1 MITTTGA
8 QKKMESIAT
17 AMLELEITAIA
28 HLKDIN
34 ALASQMTGTQQD
46 KLETFAMTIM
56 DMTALVH
63 TLMGSP
69 IGAWINLAS
78 SGI

>member
-1 MITTTGA
+1 
-8 QKKMESIAT
+8 MESIAT

-46 KLETFAMTIM
+46 KLETYAMTIM
-56 DMTALVH
+56 DMIALVH
-63 TLMGSP
+63 MLMVSP
-69 IGAWINLAS
+69 IGVWINLAS